1 MHVEA
6 PPDFKVLFDEVGT
19 HDVQRVLAVAVED
32 RRYLHWDELRR
43 RTPPEG
49 LNHREWWFSL
59 KLGRRATAR
68 PLPMVTTG
76 GAQLTIALPGR
87 AQRLLHFVDQHCAG
101 EIASDAVVTS
111 DGAARRRYLVN
122 SLMEEAI
129 RSSQL
134 EGATTSRLAAKEM
147 LRTGR
152 APADRSERMIV
163 NNYHG
168 MEFIREG
175 IGDQLTPDSVLRLHE
190 ILTEGTLDEPA
201 DAGRLQAPEDERVAV
216 FDRTTDKLLHR
227 PPPATELPGRLQ
239 ALCDFANSR
248 DDGDDF
254 VHPVVRAIALHFWLG
269 HDHPF
274 ADGNG
279 RTARALFYWS
289 MRTQGYWL
297 AEYLAISRILQQAP
311 AQYSRAYVHT
321 ETDDGDLTYFLLHQL
336 TVVERAVD
344 ELHRYLTG
352 RVEDQQRIS
361 AALQADADLNHRQS
375 ALLAHAVRNIDA
387 TYTFAGHASAHRV
400 THETARNDLRALE
413 ERGLLV
419 REARSRPIR
428 FGAASDLSERIARA
442 DRRPSASTCAE

>member
-1 MHVEA
+1 MLPWAGMYVEA
-6 PPDFKVLFDEVGT
+6 PPDFKGLLDEVGP
-19 HDVQRVLAVAVED
+19 HDLQRVLSVAVDD

-49 LNHREWWFSL
+49 LTHREWWFSL

-68 PLPMVTTG
+68 SLPMATTS
-76 GAQLTIALPGR
+76 GAQLHVALPGR
-87 AQRLLHFVDQHCAG
+87 AQRLLHFIDQHCAG

-111 DGAARRRYLVN
+111 DRAARRRYLVN

-134 EGATTSRLAAKEM
+134 EGATTSRLAAKDM

-152 APADRSERMIV
+152 APVDRSERMIL
-163 NNYHG
+163 NNYRG
-168 MEFIREG
+168 MEFIRDG
-175 IGDQLTPDSVLRLHE
+175 IGDRLTPDAVLRLHE
-190 ILTEGTLDEPA
+190 ILTAGTLDDPA
-201 DAGRLQAPEDERVAV
+201 DAGRLQTADDERVAV

-227 PPPATELPGRLQ
+227 PPAADELPQRLR
-239 ALCDFANSR
+239 ALCDFANAR
-248 DDGDDF
+248 DDSDDF
-254 VHPVVRAIALHFWLG
+254 VHPVVRAIVLHFWLG

-321 ETDDGDLTYFLLHQL
+321 ETDDGDATYFLLHQL
-336 TVVERAVD
+336 DVIERAVA
-344 ELHRYLTG
+344 ELHRYLAA
-352 RVEDQQRIS
+352 RVEDQRQITS
-361 AALQADADLNHRQS
+361 ALHADADLNHRQI
-375 ALLAHAVRNIDA
+375 ALLGHAIRNVGA
-387 TYTFAGHASAHRV
+387 TYTFAGHAAAQRV

-413 ERGLLV
+413 ARALLV
-419 REARSRPIR
+419 REPRSRPIR
-428 FGAASDLSERIARA
+428 FSAAPDLAERIGT
-442 DRRPSASTCAE
+442 STD